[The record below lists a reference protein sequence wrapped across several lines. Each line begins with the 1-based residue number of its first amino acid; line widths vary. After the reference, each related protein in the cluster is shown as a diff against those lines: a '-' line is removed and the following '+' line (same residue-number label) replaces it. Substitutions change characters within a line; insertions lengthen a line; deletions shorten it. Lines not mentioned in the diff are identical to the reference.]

1 MKKGFNIFGKL
12 SSLFVFLFSLS
23 GIIAFWVFISRGGVY
38 DNWYPLVGHFVAAH
52 GAFIGII
59 LYEYL
64 NYKKL
69 TFRELFKR
77 K

>member
-23 GIIAFWVFISRGGVY
+23 GIIAFWVFISRGDVY